1 MERALSIE
9 VGAYRFAER
18 LGEGGVGQVYRA
30 HGPTG
35 IVAVKILGPSADFDT
50 AARARFGREVRAL
63 GELTHPN
70 IVPLVDHGFD
80 DELGPYLVM
89 PLLGGSNLRR
99 RLGGQ
104 ALGPDVGLLLA
115 RHVVAAL
122 AALHAAGYVHR
133 DLKPENVMLTEAGS
147 LVLIDFGLAFRD
159 GMTKHTDTGAAAG
172 TVGYMAPEQIEGRG
186 VSAAAD
192 VFALGVML
200 YEWIT
205 GRRPF
210 ARERASEE
218 VSAAL
223 AGVYTPV
230 AEVERRTA
238 ASTAELLA
246 RCLAREATARPT
258 AAALLAEIDREL
270 AWPTQPSSTSEVFAA
285 QALSAF
291 CQDADGFQRD
301 LHVQRLPALLAAA
314 RTAQHEQR
322 PFAALALCDRGL
334 AYART
339 PDEAKPFRD
348 FVHGLES
355 VHTQPAQIA
364 VAAPA
369 TTPAEGNSP
378 SSVAAQLARTAAQ
391 PSVAPAPNKR
401 FWNNGIAMI
410 GATAIVITIVV
421 WALWPKPKNDPW
433 ASSATTPNTPAQE
446 QQKAQ
451 ERQTAAAMVST
462 LATTFNK
469 ALDHIDRQDPTATQ
483 RTTLSADTPR
493 VTPTTAKGWL
503 ALAAD
508 QSPAVAVTSARKA
521 LELQPQWTEAE
532 DALCKYSAIAQQ
544 VGATEACEAA
554 VANHPKTIEWLGFRG
569 VAQVGDAKYAGAIRD
584 LTDVIA
590 RDEDPRWRVARATAY
605 EKRGNL
611 TEAKADLK
619 WACRRGLEAACER
632 AK

>member
-63 GELTHPN
+63 SELAHPN

-99 RLGGQ
+99 RVGGQ

-115 RHVVAAL
+115 RPVVAAL

-133 DLKPENVMLTEAGS
+133 DLKPENVMLTDAGT

-186 VSAAAD
+186 VGAAAD

-238 ASTAELLA
+238 AATADLVA
-246 RCLAREATARPT
+246 RCLAREASARPT

-270 AWPTQPSSTSEVFAA
+270 AWPNQPSSTSEANAA
-285 QALSAF
+285 LALTAF
-291 CQDADGFQRD
+291 CHDAEAFQRE
-301 LHVQRLPALLAAA
+301 LHAQRLPALMAAA
-314 RTAQHEQR
+314 RTAQNEQR

-334 AYART
+334 AYARS

-355 VHTQPAQIA
+355 VHTQPVHV
-364 VAAPA
+364 VASAA
-369 TTPAEGNSP
+369 ADHNSP

-391 PSVAPAPNKR
+391 PSVAPAPGKR
-401 FWNNGIAMI
+401 FWNNSVALI
-410 GATAIVITIVV
+410 GAAAGVIAVVV
-421 WALWPKPKNDPW
+421 WALWPEPKADPW
-433 ASSATTPNTPAQE
+433 ASSGAAPPSTPAQD

-451 ERQTAAAMVST
+451 ERETAAVMVST

-469 ALDHIDRQDPTATQ
+469 ALDHIDRQDAVTTQ
-483 RTTLSADTPR
+483 STKPSADTPR

-503 ALAAD
+503 TLAAE
-508 QSPAVAVTSARKA
+508 QSPMAAVASARKA
-521 LELQPQWTEAE
+521 LELQPRWTDAE
-532 DALCKYSAIAQQ
+532 DALCKYSAVAQQ
-544 VGATEACEAA
+544 LGATEACEVA
-554 VANHPKTIEWLGFRG
+554 VMNHPKVIEWLGFRG
-569 VAQVGDAKYAGAIRD
+569 LAQVGDAKYAGAIRD

-590 RDEDPRWRVARATAY
+590 RDEDPRWRVARGDAY

-611 TEAKADLK
+611 AEAKADFK
-619 WACRRGLEAACER
+619 WACRRGLEAACDR
-632 AK
+632 GK